1 MDDEIAEL
9 KKSDQTRENPFDL
22 FNEWLNEARESEIND
37 PDAMAIASVDETGL
51 PNVRMVLMRRFDER
65 GFCFFTNLESQ
76 KGEELL
82 GQRKAAAVFHW
93 KSLRRQIRIR
103 GHVEQVSDE
112 EADEYYETRP
122 RGSRIGA
129 HASKQSRPLESRFAL
144 EKEVAKF
151 TAKFNVG
158 EVPRPEY
165 WSGFRIKPLSIEFW
179 NDGKFRLHDRLRF
192 DRKNLDSDWE
202 TVKLYP

>member
-1 MDDEIAEL
+1 MNDETAVL
-9 KKSDQTRENPFDL
+9 KKSDQVHENPFVL
-22 FNEWLNEARESEIND
+22 FNEWLSEARESEIND
-37 PDAMAIASVDETGL
+37 PDAMAIASVDGSGL

-65 GFCFFTNLESQ
+65 GFCFFTNFESQ

-82 GQRKAAAVFHW
+82 GQKKAAAVFHW
-93 KSLRRQIRIR
+93 KSLRKQIRIR
-103 GHVEQVSDE
+103 GPVAVVSDE
-112 EADEYYETRP
+112 EADDYYNTRP

-129 HASKQSRPLESRFAL
+129 HASKQSRPLETRFAL

-179 NDGKFRLHDRLRF
+179 NDGKFRLHDRLRY
-192 DRKNLDSDWE
+192 DRDTLESDWQ